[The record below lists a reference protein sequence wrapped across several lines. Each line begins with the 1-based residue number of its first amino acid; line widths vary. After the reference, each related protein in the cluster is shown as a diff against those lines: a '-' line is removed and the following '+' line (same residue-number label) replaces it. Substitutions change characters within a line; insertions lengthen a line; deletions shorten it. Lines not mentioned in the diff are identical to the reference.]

1 MVVLVCV
8 DEGHQRSGVYQ
19 RRQLGCS
26 IRGSLLIALAR
37 EQLSEPP
44 MGVAGAP
51 SPAVYTS
58 DGCDEALIRSVAEDR
73 IDLLAYR
80 GAHQLR
86 LSDPGNLGGPLQT
99 SLKTWL

>member
-8 DEGHQRSGVYQ
+8 DKRNQRSGVYE
-19 RRQLGCS
+19 RRQLVCS

-44 MGVAGAP
+44 MGVAGAT

-58 DGCDEALIRSVAEDR
+58 DHCDEALIRSIAEDC
-73 IDLLAYR
+73 IDLLPYGR
-80 GAHQLR
+80 AHQLR
-86 LSDPGNLGGPLQT
+86 LGDPGHLGRPLQT